1 MVGEIGAAGPFGND
15 EAAGLNDE
23 LQTVGAGHGIPT
35 DPNVAVLDAFD
46 GSGPTEDGHEL
57 VAAVFRLLSVN
68 ALPEN
73 MSCRT
78 AGFEV
83 VLVTEDRSELAEG
96 FYFRSRSARPSVP
109 FRSSA

>member
-1 MVGEIGAAGPFGND
+1 M
-15 EAAGLNDE
+15 
-23 LQTVGAGHGIPT
+23 
-35 DPNVAVLDAFD
+35 
-46 GSGPTEDGHEL
+46 GSGPTEDSHEW
-57 VAAVFRLLSVN
+57 VAAVFRVLSVD

-83 VLVTEDRSELAEG
+83 VLVTEERSELAEG

-109 FRSSA
+109 FRNSAKDQLNHTTCQPAGLLL